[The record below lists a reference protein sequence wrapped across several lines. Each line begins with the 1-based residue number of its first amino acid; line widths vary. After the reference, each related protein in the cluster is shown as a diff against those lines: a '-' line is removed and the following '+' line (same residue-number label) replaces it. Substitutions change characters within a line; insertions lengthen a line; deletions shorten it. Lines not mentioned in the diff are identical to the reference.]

1 MQKTT
6 CKNTKFVGL
15 KLQCKICYILNSY
28 LFCKNRIAQ
37 INAKNN
43 DKKQQNVHYPFAN
56 RNYSISR
63 KQHKKSNLIFTFYAI
78 K

>member
-15 KLQCKICYILNSY
+15 KLQCKICYILNFY
-28 LFCKNRIAQ
+28 LFRKKIAQ
-37 INAKNN
+37 INAKKN

-56 RNYSISR
+56 RNCSISR
-63 KQHKKSNLIFTFYAI
+63 KKHKKKKNKTRFYAI